1 MFAQAQ
7 ETEKKEPKSKR
18 VSISVAK
25 ERTFYAVGCAISTSQ
40 GLGLY
45 AEADFLL
52 LLNENIN
59 CLKPHTDIWFYEEP
73 HGSI

>member
-40 GLGLY
+40 GLGLC
-45 AEADFLL
+45 AEADFF
-52 LLNENIN
+52 
-59 CLKPHTDIWFYEEP
+59 CC
-73 HGSI
+73 